1 VDEDEDEERDEH
13 ICSDPNGHPVGI
25 ADLTR
30 GIPLCFTGDIV
41 VSVIS
46 NHSKFTPITFVI
58 SILASWQWGLH
69 AHIIGQPPLFTNSL
83 LRRQR
88 QSTPTLNNDSMP
100 LHLLHHKSYHV
111 YSAENV
117 ARVRRDEAD
126 AEAREAAEDARM
138 QAADAEARMK
148 LLRERARQGDPTVA
162 AEEKISEHRTG
173 EPTAHHTK
181 AQDRRPRPLLEGGI
195 LGADGHINFFP
206 TPTGPRGGN
215 PEREREK
222 KEEKERE
229 EGAMGKVVGER
240 QPWYSSVDL
249 VSGRQREKEQDGR
262 KTEWQGKRE
271 ERRKEAGDPLQAM
284 RRGVSGVKE
293 VRSDREEWKRR
304 REREV
309 GEVEVRGWKGVRD
322 EKARR
327 NDQGDRS
334 EGGGDRKRRG
344 RSHSR
349 NRSRS
354 PSRHGRTHK
363 GHSHSHSRSDPHSRS
378 HRHKH
383 HRDAPDH
390 YRHHHHSRSHRRR
403 SRSKS
408 PNPTLE
414 SLRKEKSARESA
426 ERQKAASLLAKA
438 QADSEPGW
446 KPVPGGRYS
455 SQFGHRPI

>member
-1 VDEDEDEERDEH
+1 
-13 ICSDPNGHPVGI
+13 
-25 ADLTR
+25 
-30 GIPLCFTGDIV
+30 
-41 VSVIS
+41 
-46 NHSKFTPITFVI
+46 
-58 SILASWQWGLH
+58 
-69 AHIIGQPPLFTNSL
+69 
-83 LRRQR
+83 
-88 QSTPTLNNDSMP
+88 MP

-111 YSAENV
+111 YSAENI

-126 AEAREAAEDARM
+126 AAAHEAAEDARM

-148 LLRERARQGDPTVA
+148 LLRERAGQGDSTA
-162 AEEKISEHRTG
+162 AVEKISEHGTE
-173 EPTAHHTK
+173 EPAARHTEVR
-181 AQDRRPRPLLEGGI
+181 DSRPRPPLEGGI
-195 LGADGHINFFP
+195 LGADGHINLFP
-206 TPTGPRGGN
+206 TPRGPRGGN

-222 KEEKERE
+222 KEEKERD

-240 QPWYSSVDL
+240 RPWYSSVDL

-262 KTEWQGKRE
+262 KTEWEGKRE
-271 ERRKEAGDPLQAM
+271 ERRKEAGDPLRAI
-284 RRGVSGVKE
+284 RKGVRGVKE
-293 VRSDREEWKRR
+293 VRSDREEWKKR

-309 GEVEVRGWKGVRD
+309 GEVETRGWQDGRD
-322 EKARR
+322 EKAHR
-327 NDQGDRS
+327 NDRGDRS
-334 EGGGDRKRRG
+334 EGDGDRKRRG
-344 RSHSR
+344 RSRSR

-363 GHSHSHSRSDPHSRS
+363 GHSHSHSHSDPHSRS

-383 HRDAPDH
+383 HHDAPDH
-390 YRHHHHSRSHRRR
+390 RHHHHHHHHHHSRSYRRR

-438 QADSEPGW
+438 KADSEPGW

-455 SQFGHRPI
+455 SQFGHRPE